1 MEQRILGKSGL
12 EVSSVGL
19 GTMTWGRDTDIHEA
33 RDQFN
38 IFREAGGTLID
49 TADIYSDGASEEI
62 VGEFVRDHPEMVVSS
77 KVGTVRAPRKRNTSR
92 SHLLSSL
99 DESLRRLNRSHI
111 DIWHLHGWDNVTPLD
126 ESLAAAQYALDTGK
140 VRYVGVSNY
149 SGWQTATAGAHF
161 PMVST
166 QVEYSLVQR
175 GIEREVVPAALS
187 HGIGVLA
194 WSPLGRGVLTG
205 KYRHNTP
212 ADSRAAS
219 SHFASFVAPYLA
231 ERPRIIV
238 EALCTAADGLGLTP
252 TSVALSWL
260 LNNEFVASALVGA
273 RTAAQLRV
281 ILADVDIILP
291 LEIHNALNEVSMPD
305 RGYPEFGW
313 NQS

>member
-1 MEQRILGKSGL
+1 MEQRVLGKSGL
-12 EVSSVGL
+12 EVSSIGL

-49 TADIYSDGASEEI
+49 TADIYADGTSEEI
-62 VGEFVRDHPEMVVSS
+62 VGEFVRDHPEMLVSS
-77 KVGTVRAPRKRNTSR
+77 KAGTVRAPRKRNTSR
-92 SHLLSSL
+92 AHLLSSL
-99 DESLRRLNRSHI
+99 DSSLRRLNRSHI
-111 DIWHLHGWDNVTPLD
+111 DIWHLHGWDAVTPID
-126 ESLAAAQYALDTGK
+126 ETIAAAQHALDSGK
-140 VRYVGVSNY
+140 VRYVGISNY
-149 SGWQTATAGAHF
+149 SGWQTATAALSL
-161 PMVST
+161 PIISA

-175 GIEREVVPAALS
+175 GIEREVIPAAQA
-187 HGIGVLA
+187 HGLGIMA

-219 SHFASFVAPYLA
+219 LHFASFVSPYLN
-231 ERPRIIV
+231 ERPRTIV
-238 EALCTAADGLGLTP
+238 EALCTAADGLGMTSA
-252 TSVALSWL
+252 SVALSWL
-260 LNNEFVASALVGA
+260 LNNEIVASALVGA
-273 RTAAQLRV
+273 RTASQLRG
-281 ILADVDIILP
+281 IIADVDVILP

>member
-1 MEQRILGKSGL
+1 MEQRVLGKSGL
-12 EVSSVGL
+12 EVSSIGL

-49 TADIYSDGASEEI
+49 TADIYADGTSEEI
-62 VGEFVRDHPEMVVSS
+62 VGEFVRDHPEMLVSS
-77 KVGTVRAPRKRNTSR
+77 KAGTVRAPRKRNTSR
-92 SHLLSSL
+92 AHLLSSL
-99 DESLRRLNRSHI
+99 DSSLRRLNRSHI
-111 DIWHLHGWDNVTPLD
+111 DIWHLHGWDAVTPID
-126 ESLAAAQYALDTGK
+126 ETIAAAQHALDSGK
-140 VRYVGVSNY
+140 VRYVGISNY
-149 SGWQTATAGAHF
+149 SGWQTATAALSL
-161 PMVST
+161 PIISA

-175 GIEREVVPAALS
+175 GIEREVIPAAQAYGL
-187 HGIGVLA
+187 GIMA

-219 SHFASFVAPYLA
+219 LHFASFVSPYLN
-231 ERPRIIV
+231 ERPRTIV
-238 EALCTAADGLGLTP
+238 EALCTAADGLGMTSA
-252 TSVALSWL
+252 SVALSWL
-260 LNNEFVASALVGA
+260 LNNEIVASALVGA
-273 RTAAQLRV
+273 RTASQLRG
-281 ILADVDIILP
+281 IIADVDVILP

>member
-1 MEQRILGKSGL
+1 MEQRILGNSGL

-49 TADIYSDGASEEI
+49 TADIYSDGVSEEI
-62 VGEFVRDHPEMVVSS
+62 VGEFVRDHPEMLVSS
-77 KVGTVRAPRKRNTSR
+77 KAGTVRAPRKRNTSR
-92 SHLLSSL
+92 AHLLSSL
-99 DESLRRLNRSHI
+99 DDSLRRLKRNHI
-111 DIWHLHGWDNVTPLD
+111 DVWHLHGWDIVTPLE
-126 ESLAAAQYALDTGK
+126 ESLAAAQYALDSGK
-140 VRYVGVSNY
+140 VRYVGVSNFA
-149 SGWQTATAGAHF
+149 GWQTATAVANF
-161 PMVST
+161 PIVSA

-175 GIEREVVPAALS
+175 GIEREVVQASLA
-187 HGIGVLA
+187 HGVGIMA

-219 SHFASFVAPYLA
+219 AHFASFVSPYLS

-252 TSVALSWL
+252 ASVALSWL
-260 LNNEFVASALVGA
+260 LNNEFVSSALVGA

-281 ILADVDIILP
+281 ILADVDVNLP

-313 NQS
+313 SQS